1 MKKITAFL
9 MIITLGVL
17 PMLAQTMAQDNTK
30 LFDAAKMKARVVK
43 LSSDEFAGRGPGT
56 AEGKAAAQYI
66 ADELKAM
73 GVRPANNG
81 SYFQNVKL
89 FSIKTD
95 PGTTLSISGGSGKDG
110 AATYKFADEFVAFTG
125 AQKADV
131 SVDAELVFAG
141 YGIKSD
147 LYKWNDYKG
156 SPDQYKGKVLMILV
170 NDPPAPANEPDLFTG
185 KALTYNGRWMYKF
198 EEAARRGAAGVI
210 LVHTTESAG
219 YGWNV
224 VRTSNGSWRYDIA
237 REPGDKSPY
246 LDLKAWAT
254 EETSKKILGQAG
266 LKLSD
271 LQEKA
276 KTRDFTPVKTGLRVK
291 CNLKAETNTV
301 DSPNVVGVIPGVDIK
316 LSKEYVIYSAHWDHL
331 GVGAPNAKGDKIY
344 NGALDNASGCSA
356 VLGIAEA
363 LMKIPKVNRPRRS
376 ILFLF
381 PTAEEQGLLGAEYY
395 AHHPLV
401 PLDKTAGNVNI
412 DGLNIFSKTSDFVA
426 LGAERSSLLDI
437 VADVAKER
445 SMTVSGDAHPE
456 QGSFYRSDHF
466 PFAKVGVPSISL
478 KEGNKFIDKPADYGD
493 KVFDEFNTKNYHQ
506 PSDEFGEWWNFES
519 MIQECEI
526 GLAIGLKIA
535 NTSVMPRFKTTDE
548 FSAPDKVRMGGK

>member
-9 MIITLGVL
+9 MMMTMGVL
-17 PMLAQTMAQDNTK
+17 PLMAGDHTK
-30 LFDAAKMKARVVK
+30 FFDAAKMKARVIK
-43 LSSDEFAGRGPGT
+43 LASDEFAGRGPGT
-56 AEGKAAAQYI
+56 AEGKASAQYI
-66 ADELKAM
+66 ADELKNM
-73 GVRPANNG
+73 GVQPGNNG

-89 FSIKTD
+89 FSLRTD
-95 PGTTLSISGGSGKDG
+95 PATTLSVGGKSGMAS
-110 AATYKFADEFVAFTG
+110 YKFADEFVAFTG

-131 SVDAELVFAG
+131 AVDAELVFAG
-141 YGIKSD
+141 YGINSD

-156 SPDQYKGKVLMILV
+156 SPADYKGKVLMILV
-170 NDPPAPANEPDLFTG
+170 NDPPATTSEPDLFTG

-210 LVHTTESAG
+210 LVHTNESAG

-237 REPGDKSPY
+237 REPGDKTPY

-254 EETSKKILGQAG
+254 KETSQKILKQAN
-266 LKLSD
+266 LDLSD
-271 LQEKA
+271 LQEKS
-276 KTRDFTPVKTGLRVK
+276 KTRDFVPVKTGLRVK

-301 DSPNVVGVIPGVDIK
+301 DSPNVVGMIAGSDAK
-316 LSKEYVIYSAHWDHL
+316 MKNEYVIYSAHWDHL
-331 GVGAPNAKGDKIY
+331 GVGAPNSKGDKIY
-344 NGALDNASGCSA
+344 NGALDNASGCGA

-363 LMKIPKVNRPRRS
+363 MTKLPKADRPKRS
-376 ILFLF
+376 VLFFF
-381 PTAEEQGLLGAEYY
+381 PTAEEQGLLGADYY
-395 AHHPLV
+395 AHHPIF
-401 PLDKTAGNVNI
+401 PLSKTAGNVNI

-426 LGAERSSLLDI
+426 LGAERSSLWEI
-437 VADVAKER
+437 VNEVAAER
-445 SMTVSGDAHPE
+445 KMTVSGDAHPE

-466 PFAKVGVPSISL
+466 PFAKVGVPSLSL
-478 KEGNKFIDKPADYGD
+478 KEGNKFIGKPADYGD
-493 KVFDEFNTKNYHQ
+493 QIFKEFNEKNYHQ
-506 PSDEFGEWWNFES
+506 PSDEFGDWWNFDS

-535 NTSVMPRFKTTDE
+535 NTSGMPRFKTTDE

>member
-1 MKKITAFL
+1 
-9 MIITLGVL
+9 MILTLGVL
-17 PMLAQTMAQDNTK
+17 PLMAHDYTK
-30 LFDAAKMKARVVK
+30 LFDAAKMKARVIK

-56 AEGKAAAQYI
+56 KEGRASAQWI
-66 ADELKAM
+66 ADELKTM
-73 GVRPANNG
+73 GVKPANNG

-89 FSIKTD
+89 FSLKTD
-95 PGTTLSISGGSGKDG
+95 PSTTLSVSGKDG
-110 AATYKFADEFVAFTG
+110 LASYKFADDFVAFTG

-131 SVDAELVFAG
+131 AVDAELVFAG
-141 YGIKSD
+141 YGINSE

-156 SPDQYKGKVLMILV
+156 SPADYKGKVLMILV
-170 NDPPAPANEPDLFTG
+170 NDPPATTAEPDLFTG

-210 LVHTTESAG
+210 LVHTTPSAG

-246 LDLKAWAT
+246 LDMKSWAT
-254 EETSKKILGQAG
+254 EETSKKILDQAG
-266 LKLSD
+266 LSLAD

-291 CNLKAETNTV
+291 CNLKAETATV

-331 GVGAPNAKGDKIY
+331 GVGAPNAKGDNIY
-344 NGALDNASGCSA
+344 NGALDNASGCAA
-356 VLGIAEA
+356 VLSIAEA
-363 LMKIPKVNRPRRS
+363 MMKIPKADRARRS
-376 ILFLF
+376 VLFFF

-395 AHHPLV
+395 AHNPLV
-401 PLDKTAGNVNI
+401 PLHKTAGNVNI
-412 DGLNIFSKTSDFVA
+412 DGVNIFSKTSDFVA
-426 LGAERSSLLDI
+426 LGAERSSLWDI
-437 VADVAKER
+437 VSNVAKER
-445 SMTVSGDAHPE
+445 QMTISGDPKPE

-478 KEGNKFIDKPADYGD
+478 KQGNLFIGKPADYGD
-493 KVFDEFNTKNYHQ
+493 KVFEEFNTKNYHQ
-506 PSDEFGEWWNFES
+506 PSDEFGDWWNFDS
-519 MIQECEI
+519 MIQESEI
-526 GLAIGLKIA
+526 GLAIGLEIA
-535 NTSVMPRFKTTDE
+535 NAPSMPRFKDTDE
-548 FSAPDKVRMGGK
+548 FFTADKARMLSGLFEIFDGQKLKKIE

>member
-1 MKKITAFL
+1 MKKITALL
-9 MIITLGVL
+9 MILTMGVL
-17 PMLAQTMAQDNTK
+17 PLIAQTMTPDRTK
-30 LFDAAKMKARVVK
+30 LFDAAKMKARVIK

-89 FSIKTD
+89 FSLKTD
-95 PGTTLSISGGSGKDG
+95 PSTVLNVSGKGGD
-110 AATYKFADEFVAFTG
+110 AAYKFADEFVAFTG
-125 AQKADV
+125 AQKPEV

-141 YGIKSD
+141 YGINSD

-156 SPDQYKGKVLMILV
+156 DPNQYKGKVLMILV
-170 NDPPAPANEPDLFTG
+170 NDPPATSAEPDLFTG
-185 KALTYNGRWMYKF
+185 KALTYNGRWMYKY

-224 VRTSNGSWRYDIA
+224 VRTSNGSWRYDVA
-237 REPGDKSPY
+237 REPGETTPY
-246 LDLKAWAT
+246 LNMKAWAT

-266 LKLSD
+266 LSLAD
-271 LQEKA
+271 LQQRS
-276 KTRDFTPVKTGLRVK
+276 KTRDFTPVATGLRVK
-291 CNLKAETNTV
+291 CDLKAETNTV
-301 DSPNVVGVIPGVDIK
+301 DSPNVVGMIPGVDIK
-316 LSKEYVIYSAHWDHL
+316 LSREYVIYSAHWDHL

-356 VLGIAEA
+356 VLAIAEA
-363 LMKIPKVNRPRRS
+363 MMKLPKTERGKRS
-376 ILFLF
+376 VLFLF
-381 PTAEEQGLLGAEYY
+381 PTAEEQGLLGADYY

-401 PLDKTAGNVNI
+401 PLNRTAGNVNI

-426 LGAERSSLLDI
+426 LGAERSSLWTI
-437 VADVAKER
+437 VTEVAKER
-445 SMTVSGDAHPE
+445 NMTVSGDAHPE

-478 KEGNKFIDKPADYGD
+478 KEGNMFIGKPADYGD
-493 KVFDEFNTKNYHQ
+493 QIFKEFNEKNYHQ
-506 PSDEFGEWWNFES
+506 PSDEFGEWWNLES

-535 NTSVMPRFKTTDE
+535 NISTMPRFTITDE
-548 FSAPDKVRMGGK
+548 FSAPDKMRMGGK